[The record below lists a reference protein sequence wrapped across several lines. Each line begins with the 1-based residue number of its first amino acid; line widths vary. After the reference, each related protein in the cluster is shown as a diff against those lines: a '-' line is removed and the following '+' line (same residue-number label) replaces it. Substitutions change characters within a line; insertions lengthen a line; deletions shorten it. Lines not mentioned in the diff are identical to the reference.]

1 MRPSVQSKK
10 GKICY
15 FVFILPKALEII
27 KNAGLSHPN
36 EKNVRELVNK
46 MENSSTDHR
55 SNFVG
60 QPKKVCCI
68 KITRTSLPAGI
79 LQEIDKCKYEPFVC
93 APVYPI

>member
-46 MENSSTDHR
+46 MENS
-55 SNFVG
+55 
-60 QPKKVCCI
+60 
-68 KITRTSLPAGI
+68 
-79 LQEIDKCKYEPFVC
+79 
-93 APVYPI
+93 